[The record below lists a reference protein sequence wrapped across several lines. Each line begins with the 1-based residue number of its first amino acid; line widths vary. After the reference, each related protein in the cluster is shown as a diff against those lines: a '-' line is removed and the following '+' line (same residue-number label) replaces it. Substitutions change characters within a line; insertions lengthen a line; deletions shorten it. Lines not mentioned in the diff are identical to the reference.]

1 MTTENI
7 FADQANNVAQAD
19 ASTTQQTNQPVFTIP
34 TEAVD
39 YVGDGKKYKS
49 VEDALKSVPHAQ
61 KHIQTLEDELRA
73 TKEELQRRRTAEE
86 LLNEMKQGYSQVSQP
101 NTTGVDIDPDALSG
115 IVERVIE
122 KKANER
128 QAIDNA
134 TKVTSK
140 FTEVYGAKAEEMY
153 NKIAQ
158 DAGLSV
164 PQLNQLALSSPNAV
178 LKLAGLSQST
188 QSSGGKI
195 QSDFVSSP
203 INNTQNQFNTT
214 VKPGASTKDIMAA
227 FNEAKRKVETQLSKG

>member
-61 KHIQTLEDELRA
+61 KHIQTLEDELRV
-73 TKEELQRRRTAEE
+73 TKEELQRRKTAEE
-86 LLNEMKQGYSQVSQP
+86 LLNEMKQGYQPQQP

-178 LKLAGLSQST
+178 LKLAGLSQNT
-188 QSSGGKI
+188 QSNVGKI